1 MSNDFIF
8 GSISKKTHFSAFWRL
23 HPHQSILDPAT
34 VETGHK
40 TVKVSLKEFY
50 HVSWCFMWSFLSF
63 DWISPSTTSYL
74 FLLLHFQSVAHP
86 WVGIAE
92 DDIPANTSQDSSSH
106 GVMESKS
113 LHHGGHIGL
122 HDLHHDH
129 LISTK
134 VAVLSTQNN
143 MIIRHLLVS
152 CLLNHTVPS
161 LLQGGFVCCQI
172 NLRVVSLSGEQNRN
186 KNIYRKSKD
195 S

>member
-1 MSNDFIF
+1 
-8 GSISKKTHFSAFWRL
+8 
-23 HPHQSILDPAT
+23 
-34 VETGHK
+34 
-40 TVKVSLKEFY
+40 
-50 HVSWCFMWSFLSF
+50 
-63 DWISPSTTSYL
+63 
-74 FLLLHFQSVAHP
+74 
-86 WVGIAE
+86 
-92 DDIPANTSQDSSSH
+92 
-106 GVMESKS
+106 MESKS

-172 NLRVVSLSGEQNRN
+172 NLRVASQSGEQNRN
-186 KNIYRKSKD
+186 KNIYRSQKIVEEVQFCCVSKNLD
-195 S
+195 LRHVPSIELHKVDRPLV